1 MLKVKIG
8 MIENKCSDR
17 RIEDQPI
24 DKPTNFPMVI
34 GKFHFQKAFLKTWA
48 KKEVGYRDTHAFK
61 KIMSLSFLLQ
71 PSC

>member
-34 GKFHFQKAFLKTWA
+34 GKFHFLKSIP
-48 KKEVGYRDTHAFK
+48 EDMG
-61 KIMSLSFLLQ
+61 
-71 PSC
+71 